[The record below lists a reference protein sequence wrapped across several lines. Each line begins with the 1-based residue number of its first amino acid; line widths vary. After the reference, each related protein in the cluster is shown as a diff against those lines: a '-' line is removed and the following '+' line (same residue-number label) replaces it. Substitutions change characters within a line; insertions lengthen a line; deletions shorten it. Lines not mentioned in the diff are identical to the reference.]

1 MIAPT
6 VNNNGTSKKE
16 LLAQA
21 RAAKE
26 ALNIAI
32 SALVAMY
39 PNGRDY
45 QTAPEVEWL
54 RKEALHQAMNEAG
67 NRIRTLESILVEV
80 SEIAIAIYN
89 QRG

>member
-45 QTAPEVEWL
+45 QTMPEGAL
-54 RKEALHQAMNEAG
+54 RQAMDEAG
-67 NRIRTLESILVEV
+67 NRIRTLEFVLVEV
-80 SEIAIAIYN
+80 EKIATAIYD
-89 QRG
+89 QGR